1 MLRFTLACVAAVL
14 LSSCLALLPDANA
27 QSLSSLNVVAVSGKQ
42 RMLSQRALKAY
53 AQLALNV
60 LPEKATVILAASLS
74 ELKSGNVLLRGV
86 AKDST
91 LAAIDTQAA
100 LIEKLAAVTAVAPS
114 AASMQQAVAASE
126 DLLNNAE
133 AVTQGFI
140 KAGAEAPA
148 ALVNLAA
155 RQRMLSQ
162 RAASAYLTYQTS
174 AKSAELKARA
184 TKALS
189 DFKGAITAFED
200 AKTEF
205 PKIADRIEMARIQMI
220 FFDNALGSI
229 DQPTKEQFTTI
240 ATTSERVLGEM
251 DLMTAEIVKQL
262 SARNATPAP
271 AAAAKKQ

>member
-1 MLRFTLACVAAVL
+1 VLRFKLACILAVL
-14 LSSCLALLPDANA
+14 LSSCLALSPDANA
-27 QSLSSLNVVAVSGKQ
+27 QSLSSLNVVALSGKQ

-60 LPEKATVILAASLS
+60 LPEKATVILATSLS
-74 ELKSGNVLLRGV
+74 ELRSGNVLLRGV

-91 LAAIDTQAA
+91 LTVIDAQAA
-100 LIEKLAAVTAVAPS
+100 LIEKLAAVTAIAPS
-114 AASMQQAVAASE
+114 AGSMQQAVTASE

-133 AVTQGFI
+133 VMTQGFI

-162 RAASAYLTYQTS
+162 RAASAYLAYQTP
-174 AKSAELKARA
+174 ARSAELKARA
-184 TKALS
+184 LKALG
-189 DFKGAITAFED
+189 DFKIAITAFED

-205 PKIADRIEMARIQMI
+205 PKIADRIELARIQMI
-220 FFDNALGSI
+220 FFDNALGSL

-240 ATTSERVLGEM
+240 ATTSERVLSEM
-251 DLMTAEIVKQL
+251 DLMTADIVKQL
-262 SARNATPAP
+262 SARSSGPSP
-271 AAAAKKQ
+271 AAGAKKQ